1 MNLAGFPDLSVRELL
16 AVCGV
21 ARNGGFLAAALELNV
36 SQPALTRSVQRV
48 EQVLGMELFRRST
61 RRVEIT
67 MAGTEFVAVAERVL
81 DDLRISFANIQQLPG
96 ELRGRIIISS
106 VMSVAY
112 AQLPG
117 ILGGYRQTHRLVE
130 VQLREGVHGTV
141 LDDVRSGVADLGITY
156 IDDIPAGCKV
166 VPLGQEVFHVVMPP
180 DHPLAQ
186 QAGGITLPQLADC
199 AMVSLPKDSQTRR
212 MLDDLAAAAGF
223 GLRHEVTVAQFA
235 TAMQCVRAGVGLAVM
250 PGGAV
255 PAALASGLAARPLL
269 EPAVRRAIGA
279 IALAD
284 RALSTAASSFL
295 LALQEAWP
303 GDRGTA

>member
-1 MNLAGFPDLSVRELL
+1 VNLAGFPDLSVRELL

-21 ARNGGFLAAALELNV
+21 ARSGSFMAAALELDV

-67 MAGTEFVAVAERVL
+67 LAGSEFVAVAERVL
-81 DDLRISFANIQQLPG
+81 DDLRISFANIHQLPG

-112 AQLPG
+112 ARLPG
-117 ILGGYRQTHRLVE
+117 ILGSYRRTHRLVE

-156 IDDIPAGCKV
+156 IDDIPSGCQA

-180 DHPLAQ
+180 GHPLALQ
-186 QAGGITLPQLADC
+186 VSGVTLRQLADC
-199 AMVSLPKDSQTRR
+199 AMVSLPKEAQTRR

-223 GLRHEVTVAQFA
+223 SLRHEVTVAQFS
-235 TAMQCVRAGVGLAVM
+235 TAMQCVQAGVGLAVM
-250 PGGAV
+250 PGGAI
-255 PAALASGLAARPLL
+255 PAALSGGLVARPLL
-269 EPAVRRAIGA
+269 EPAVRRAVGA
-279 IALAD
+279 VTLLD
-284 RALSTAASSFL
+284 RVPTTAASSFL
-295 LALQEAWP
+295 QALQEAWT
-303 GDRGTA
+303 GMRGI